1 MAKDLLWELGVEEVP
16 ARFLPPVVK
25 QLRDLAEEA
34 FKSAGLAYESLRVL
48 ATPRRLTLLVDALAE
63 TAADLETE
71 AKGPAVKAAYDAA
84 GQPTKALLG
93 FCRGQGIEPDQVL
106 TKQIKG
112 VDYIYAVRK
121 IPGQPAMDLL
131 PELLPSLADKLYFP
145 KPQRWGYNP
154 KKFIRP
160 IRWVV
165 ALFGEDVIDM
175 EYAGVKAGRCS
186 RGHRELGSDCISIAS
201 PAAYVEAMRQNFVMV
216 DQEERRQVCWQQI
229 QQVAAGLGGTVKE
242 DEELL
247 EEVTYLVEWP
257 TALSGRFEEKYLK
270 MPEELV
276 VTPMRE
282 HQRYFPVYGP
292 NGYLLPNFITV
303 RNGDDYHL
311 NVVAEGNEKVLRARL
326 ADAEFFYVEDLKDDM
341 SANGEKLSSVIFH
354 ERLGTSRQKVDR
366 IITLAREIG
375 RTLGFDRQE
384 MAQTERAAYLAKSDL
399 ESKVVYEFPELQG
412 IIGEYY
418 ANAAGEDPVVAQ
430 AIREHYL
437 PRFAGD
443 ELPKTKAGM
452 AVALADK
459 IDSIAGFFAVGLIPT
474 GSQDPF
480 ALRRAAN
487 GCAQIIID
495 NGLELP
501 IRDLLKLD
509 FDLLQAD
516 APREYRDKM
525 KTTQERADSIL
536 QFFQQRAETIM
547 SEQGVG
553 YDILNA
559 VNRVSLRRGDLA
571 GSFRRAMVLQKYRA
585 DEGFARLRTGFT
597 RAANII
603 RSAKGSAPQP
613 AAEAPL
619 PPVREELLIDES
631 ERELYRKLQE
641 VEAAARP
648 LIEAGD
654 YQAALDEASK
664 LTPYIDAFF
673 ESVMVLDKDEAVRN
687 NRIALLRQIVALT
700 ADIGDISQIVE

>member
-16 ARFLPPVVK
+16 ARFLPPVIK
-25 QLRDLAEEA
+25 QLRELAEES
-34 FKSAGLAYESLRVL
+34 FKAAGLAYDELRVL
-48 ATPRRLTLLVDALAE
+48 ATPRRLTLLVNGLAE
-63 TAADLETE
+63 TAADLESE
-71 AKGPAVKAAYDAA
+71 AKGPAVKAAYTAS
-84 GQPTKALLG
+84 GEPTKALLG
-93 FCRGQGIEPDQVL
+93 FCRGQGVEPEQVM

-112 VDYIYAVRK
+112 VDYIYVVK
-121 IPGQPAMDLL
+121 KTPGQPALSLL
-131 PELLPSLADKLYFP
+131 PELLPALADKLYFP

-175 EYAGVKAGRCS
+175 EYAGVQAGRCS

-201 PAAYVEAMRQNFVMV
+201 PAVYVEEMRKNFVMV
-216 DQEERRQVCWQQI
+216 DQDERRRVCWEQI
-229 QQVAAGLGGTVKE
+229 QQVAADLGGTVKE

-257 TALSGRFEEKYLK
+257 TALSGRFEEKYLE

-282 HQRYFPVYGP
+282 HQRYFPVYGK

-341 SANGEKLSSVIFH
+341 SDNVEKLSTVVFH

-366 IITLAREIG
+366 IITLAKEIG
-375 RTLGFDRQE
+375 RRLGFDREE

-443 ELPKTKAGM
+443 ELPQTRAGM

-459 IDSIAGFFAVGLIPT
+459 IDSICGFFAAGMVPT

-480 ALRRAAN
+480 ALRRAAS
-487 GCAQIIID
+487 GCTQIIIANQLD
-495 NGLELP
+495 LP
-501 IRDLLKLD
+501 LRDLLKLD
-509 FDLLQAD
+509 FDLLRVDVPQ
-516 APREYRDKM
+516 EYQDKL
-525 KTTQERADSIL
+525 KTTPERADNIL
-536 QFFQQRAETIM
+536 QFFQQRAENIM
-547 SEQGVG
+547 SENGVG

-559 VNRVSLRRGDLA
+559 VNRVGLRRGDLA
-571 GSFRRAMVLQKYRA
+571 GAFRRAMVLQKYRA
-585 DEGFARLRTGFT
+585 NEGFARLRAGFT
-597 RAANII
+597 RSANII
-603 RSAKGSAPQP
+603 RSAREKEAKPADARPQVN
-613 AAEAPL
+613 EA
-619 PPVREELLIDES
+619 LLTDAS
-631 ERELYRKLQE
+631 EQELYRQLRQ
-641 VEAAARP
+641 VEAAVRP
-648 LIEAGD
+648 LIDAGD
-654 YQAALDEASK
+654 YQAALEEASR

-673 ESVMVLDKDEAVRN
+673 DSVMVLDKDEAVRR
-687 NRIALLRQIVALT
+687 NRIALLDEIVALT
-700 ADIGDISQIVE
+700 EDIGDISQIVE

>member
-16 ARFLPPVVK
+16 ARFLPPVIK
-25 QLRDLAEEA
+25 QLKDLAEEA
-34 FKSAGLAYESLRVL
+34 FRAAGLSYDDLRVL
-48 ATPRRLTLLVDALAE
+48 ATPRRLTLLVTALAE
-63 TAADLETE
+63 KAEDMETE
-71 AKGPAVKAAYDAA
+71 AKGPAVKVAYDAA

-93 FCRGQGIEPDQVL
+93 FCRGQGVEPDQVL

-112 VDYIYAVRK
+112 VDYIYAVK
-121 IPGQPAMDLL
+121 KVTGKQTVELL
-131 PELLPSLADKLYFP
+131 PELLPSLADRLYFP

-175 EYAGVKAGRCS
+175 EYAGVKAGRVS
-186 RGHRELGSDCISIAS
+186 RGHRDLGSDCITIAS
-201 PAAYVEAMRQNFVMV
+201 PAVYAEEMRKNYVMV
-216 DQEERRQVCWQQI
+216 DQDERRAECWKQI
-229 QQVAAGLGGTVKE
+229 QQVAADLGGSVKE

-257 TALSGRFEEKYLK
+257 TALSGRFEEKYLQ

-282 HQRYFPVYGP
+282 HQRYFPVYAKDG
-292 NGYLLPNFITV
+292 GLLPNFITV

-326 ADAEFFYVEDLKDDM
+326 ADAEFFYKEDLKDDM
-341 SANGEKLSSVIFH
+341 GANVEKLSSVVFH

-366 IITLAREIG
+366 IITLAKEIG
-375 RTLGFDRQE
+375 RILGFDREE

-443 ELPKTKAGM
+443 ELPETKAGM

-459 IDSIAGFFAVGLIPT
+459 IDSIAGFFAVGMVPT

-480 ALRRAAN
+480 ALRRAAS
-487 GCAQIIID
+487 GCTQIIINNELD
-495 NGLELP
+495 LP

-509 FDLLQAD
+509 FDLLATDVPEDQK
-516 APREYRDKM
+516 EKL
-525 KTTQERADSIL
+525 KTNKEGADSIL
-536 QFFQQRAETIM
+536 QFFQQRAENVM
-547 SEQGVG
+547 SEHGVG

-559 VNRVSLRRGDLA
+559 VNRVGLRRGDLA
-571 GSFRRAMVLQKYRA
+571 GAFRRAMVLQKYRA
-585 DEGFARLRTGFT
+585 NEGFARLRAGFT
-597 RAANII
+597 RSANLI
-603 RSAKGSAPQP
+603 RNAVGAEQK
-613 AAEAPL
+613 EAPAL
-619 PPVREELLIDES
+619 QVDEALLVDAS
-631 ERELYRKLQE
+631 ERELYQELQQ
-641 VEAAARP
+641 VETRVRP
-648 LIEAGD
+648 LCDAGD
-654 YQAALDEASK
+654 FQAALEEAAK

-673 ESVMVLDKDEAVRN
+673 DSVMVLDKDEKLRN
-687 NRIALLRQIVALT
+687 NRIALLERIVALT

>member
-25 QLRDLAEEA
+25 QLGELAEEA
-34 FKSAGLAYESLRVL
+34 FAAAGLSYDNVRVL
-48 ATPRRLTLLVDALAE
+48 ATPRRLTLLAAALAE
-63 TAADLETE
+63 KAADMESE
-71 AKGPAVKAAYDAA
+71 AKGPAVKAAYDAS

-93 FCRGQGIEPDQVL
+93 FCRGQGIEPEQVL
-106 TKQIKG
+106 TKEIKG
-112 VDYIYAVRK
+112 VDYIYAVKKVAGR
-121 IPGQPAMDLL
+121 PAMELL

-175 EYAGVKAGRCS
+175 AYAGVKAGRIS
-186 RGHRELGSDCISIAS
+186 RGHRDLGSDCITIAS
-201 PAAYVEAMRQNFVMV
+201 PAAYLEEMRKNYVMV
-216 DQEERRQVCWQQI
+216 DQDERRKVCWQQI
-229 QQVAAGLGGTVKE
+229 QQAAAALGGRVKE

-257 TALSGRFEEKYLK
+257 TALAGRFEEKYLQ
-270 MPEELV
+270 MPAELV

-282 HQRYFPVYGP
+282 HQRYFPVYAEDGS
-292 NGYLLPNFITV
+292 LLPNFITV

-326 ADAEFFYVEDLKDDM
+326 ADAEFFYTEDLKDDM
-341 SANGEKLSSVIFH
+341 GANVEKLSTVIFH

-366 IITLAREIG
+366 IMTLSREIG
-375 RTLGFDRQE
+375 RKLGFSREE
-384 MAQTERAAYLAKSDL
+384 MARTERAAFLAKSDL

-418 ANAAGEDPVVAQ
+418 ANAAGEDPQVAQ

-443 ELPKTKAGM
+443 ELPETKPGM

-459 IDSIAGFFAVGLIPT
+459 IDSIVGFFAAGLIPT

-480 ALRRAAN
+480 ALRRAAS
-487 GCAQIIID
+487 GCAQIIV
-495 NGLELP
+495 NNELALS
-501 IRDLLKLD
+501 IRDLMQLD
-509 FDLLQAD
+509 FDLLKAD
-516 APREYRDKM
+516 VPAEQKATL
-525 KTTQERADSIL
+525 KTNEERAESIL

-547 SEQGVG
+547 SERGVG

-559 VNRVSLRRGDLA
+559 VNRLSLSRGDLA
-571 GSFRRAMVLQKYRA
+571 GAFRRAMVLQKYRA
-585 DEGFARLRTGFT
+585 NEGFARLRAGFT
-597 RAANII
+597 RSANLI
-603 RSAKGSAPQP
+603 RNAVGADQAGQKEVQLPSVD
-613 AAEAPL
+613 EA
-619 PPVREELLIDES
+619 LLVDAS
-631 ERELYRKLQE
+631 ERELFRELKKA
-641 VEAAARP
+641 EASVSP
-648 LIEAGD
+648 LIAAGD
-654 YQAALDEASK
+654 FQAALEEAAK

-673 ESVMVLDKDEAVRN
+673 DSVMVLDKDEKLRS
-687 NRIALLRQIVALT
+687 NRIALLGRIVALT

>member
-16 ARFLPPVVK
+16 ARFLPPVIK
-25 QLRDLAEEA
+25 QLQELAEEG
-34 FKSAGLAYESLRVL
+34 FRNAGLSYDELKVL
-48 ATPRRLTLLVDALAE
+48 ATPRRLTLLVTALAE
-63 TAADLETE
+63 KAADLEAE
-71 AKGPAVKAAYDAA
+71 AKGPAVKAAYDEA

-93 FCRGQGIEPDQVL
+93 FCRGQGVDPSQVM

-112 VDYIYAVRK
+112 VDYIYVVKK
-121 IPGQPAMDLL
+121 IAGQPAEALL
-131 PELLPSLADKLYFP
+131 PELLCGLADKLYFP

-165 ALFGEDVIDM
+165 ALFGTDVLDM
-175 EYAGVKAGRCS
+175 EYAGVKAGRFS
-186 RGHRELGSDCISIAS
+186 RGHRDLGSDCISIPD
-201 PAAYVEAMRQNFVMV
+201 PAAYVEEMRKNYVMV
-216 DQEERRQVCWQQI
+216 DQDERRAVCWQQI
-229 QQVAAGLGGTVKE
+229 QQVAADLGGVVKE

-257 TALSGRFEEKYLK
+257 TALAGRFEEKYLQ

-282 HQRYFPVYGP
+282 HQRYFPVYAKDG
-292 NGYLLPNFITV
+292 GLLPNFITV
-303 RNGDDYHL
+303 RNGNDYHL

-341 SANGEKLSSVIFH
+341 SANVEKLSSVVFH

-366 IITLAREIG
+366 IITMAKEIG
-375 RTLGFDRQE
+375 RILGFDRE
-384 MAQTERAAYLAKSDL
+384 TMAQTERAAYLAKSDL

-443 ELPKTKAGM
+443 DLPETKPGM

-459 IDSIAGFFAVGLIPT
+459 IDSIAGFFAAGMVPT

-480 ALRRAAN
+480 ALRRAAS
-487 GCAQIIID
+487 GCTQIIINNELD
-495 NGLELP
+495 LP

-516 APREYRDKM
+516 VPAEQKDKL

-536 QFFQQRAETIM
+536 QFFQQRAENVM
-547 SEQGVG
+547 SEHGVG
-553 YDILNA
+553 YDIVNA
-559 VNRVSLRRGDLA
+559 VGRVGLRKGDLA

-585 DEGFARLRTGFT
+585 NEGFARLRAGFT
-597 RAANII
+597 RSANII
-603 RSAKGSAPQP
+603 RSAMGAEQKEEALPQVD
-613 AAEAPL
+613 EA
-619 PPVREELLIDES
+619 LLTDPS
-631 ERELYRKLQE
+631 EQELYRQLKQAE
-641 VEAAARP
+641 TKVAP

-654 YQAALDEASK
+654 YQAALDEAGK

-673 ESVMVLDKDEAVRN
+673 ESVMVLDKDEKLRR
-687 NRIALLRQIVALT
+687 NRIALLRQIVDLT
-700 ADIGDISQIVE
+700 ADIGDISQIQE